1 MYFLLPSSIP
11 LYECTTICLAVV
23 LNEHFVGSQLWEN
36 INKAAMNISSYKHC
50 GFWVCTEMCYSA
62 FL

>member
-23 LNEHFVGSQLWEN
+23 LNEHFVGSQL
-36 INKAAMNISSYKHC
+36 
-50 GFWVCTEMCYSA
+50 
-62 FL
+62 